1 MGGKKRPTISQLEK
15 RVMKEQAAKASKQEE
30 GRSKLK
36 VTSEGALTQAS
47 MDVVYRELAK
57 LPYVTPYLVSSMF
70 GLKLSAA
77 KRALRELESRGK
89 LKLVDANRRVRIYVP
104 AKAAG

>member
-15 RVMKEQAAKASKQEE
+15 RIAKEQAARAGKQEE
-30 GRSKLK
+30 SRPKLK
-36 VTSEGALTQAS
+36 VTGEGALTQAS
-47 MDVVYRELAK
+47 IDAVYRELAK

-70 GLKLSAA
+70 GLKLSTA
-77 KRALRELESRGK
+77 KRTLRELESRGA

>member
-15 RVMKEQAAKASKQEE
+15 RVMKEQTTKAGKQED
-30 GRSKLK
+30 GRPKLK

-47 MDVVYRELAK
+47 MDAVYRELAK
-57 LPYVTPYLVSSMF
+57 QPYVTPYLVANMF

-77 KRALRELESRGK
+77 KRALRELESRGM
-89 LKLVDANRRVRIYVP
+89 LKLVSANRRVRIYVP
-104 AKAAG
+104 VKAAS